1 MISGLL
7 TLAGLTDTS
16 KKPRRFVKMSKR
28 LIVLDDNET
37 WTAASGNIVEV
48 TEEAYELILDGY
60 SPFSD
65 EVTNAGLTIINKI
78 GEEN

>member
-1 MISGLL
+1 
-7 TLAGLTDTS
+7 
-16 KKPRRFVKMSKR
+16 MSKH

-65 EVTNAGLTIINKI
+65 EVTNAGLTIIDKI
-78 GEEN
+78 GEES

>member
-1 MISGLL
+1 M
-7 TLAGLTDTS
+7 T
-16 KKPRRFVKMSKR
+16 KR

-37 WTAASGNIVEV
+37 WTAGNGHIVDV

-65 EVTNAGLTIINKI
+65 EVANAGLTVVDKI
-78 GEEN
+78 GEPSNDCAS